1 MFWKITPYVPENSCR
16 KYGQGV
22 EQRLDEVIFLTGKP
36 EKRWKISFP
45 DKLGSAITVITEVIL
60 KVETL

>member
-36 EKRWKISFP
+36 EKR
-45 DKLGSAITVITEVIL
+45 V
-60 KVETL
+60 